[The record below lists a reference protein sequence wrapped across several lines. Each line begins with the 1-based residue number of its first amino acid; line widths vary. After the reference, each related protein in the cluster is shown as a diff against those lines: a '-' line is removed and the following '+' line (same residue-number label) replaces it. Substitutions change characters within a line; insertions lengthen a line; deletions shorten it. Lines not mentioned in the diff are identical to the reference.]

1 MRNPVIKDL
10 KKNKII
16 SDKNLEV
23 LSNKVRNKKN
33 IKVFQDK
40 VTKVIFLEKF
50 LTGKNHF
57 AKQDIYKK
65 KGEFNLKI
73 NGKSKKLKDLR
84 MILEEKN
91 NLIS

>member
-50 LTGKNHF
+50 LTGRIILQNK
-57 AKQDIYKK
+57 IYIKK
-65 KGEFNLKI
+65 KVSLT
-73 NGKSKKLKDLR
+73 
-84 MILEEKN
+84 
-91 NLIS
+91 